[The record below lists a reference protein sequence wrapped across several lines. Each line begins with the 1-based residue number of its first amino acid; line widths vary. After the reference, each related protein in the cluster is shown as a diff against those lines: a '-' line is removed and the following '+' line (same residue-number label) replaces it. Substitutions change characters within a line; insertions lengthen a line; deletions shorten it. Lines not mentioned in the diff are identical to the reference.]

1 MARTDEK
8 YFKRGP
14 GRPRWSGERV
24 SKCDVRLNNEE
35 RRMLEELAERNEVS
49 NSDIMRRALRDL
61 YRFNSREE
69 K

>member
-14 GRPRWSGERV
+14 GRPMWSGERV
-24 SKCDVRLNNEE
+24 SKCDVRLNAEE
-35 RRMLEELAERNEVS
+35 RRMLEELAARNEVS

-61 YRFNSREE
+61 YKFNSEE

>member
-24 SKCDVRLNNEE
+24 SKCDVRLNAEE
-35 RRMLEELAERNEVS
+35 KHMLEVLAERNEVS
-49 NSDIMRRALRDL
+49 NSDVMRMALRDL
-61 YRFNSREE
+61 YKFNSREE

>member
-1 MARTDEK
+1 MSRTDEK

-14 GRPRWSGERV
+14 GRPRWTGERV
-24 SKCDVRLNNEE
+24 SKCDVRLNAEE

-49 NSDIMRRALRDL
+49 NSDIMRRALRDF
-61 YRFNSREE
+61 YMFNSMEE